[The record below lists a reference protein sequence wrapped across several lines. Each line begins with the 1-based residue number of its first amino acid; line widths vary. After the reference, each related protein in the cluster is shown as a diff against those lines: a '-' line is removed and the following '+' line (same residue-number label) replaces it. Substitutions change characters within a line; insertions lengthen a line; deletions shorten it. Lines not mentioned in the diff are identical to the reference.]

1 MNFPLFIA
9 RRIYNDTGGRQ
20 QVSRPAIRIATVGV
34 AIGLAVMILSVCVV
48 LGFKESIR
56 DKVIGF
62 GGHIQVQSLTSLQ
75 TGLPSP
81 ISANDSIMQLL
92 GSVENVRH
100 VQRLTECQGILKTDT
115 DFMGI
120 MFVGIGPEYDTTF
133 LRENLT
139 DGHIPQFSD
148 QSGKFQLLISRTTA
162 DALRLRVGSTVF
174 AYFISP
180 NDVRA
185 RKFTIAGIYQTN
197 MSAYDKNLCFTDIYT
212 THRLNGWEENQV
224 SRIEVSVDDYQR
236 IEETADLVGA
246 WMNRNIDEYNE
257 VYTTRTIFQA
267 HPSIFAWLD
276 LLDLNVWIILI
287 LMICVAGFTTVSG
300 LLIIILERTQMIG
313 TLKALGAT
321 NSSIRHT
328 FLWFAVFIIGRGML
342 IGNAIG
348 IGLAI
353 LQKYTGMIHLD
364 PATYYVE
371 TVPIELNVALLVV
384 LNIATLMLSVFV
396 LVAPSYL
403 VSHIH
408 PAKAIK
414 FD

>member
-48 LGFKESIR
+48 LGFKGSIR

-148 QSGKFQLLISRTTA
+148 QSGKYQLLISRTTA

>member
-48 LGFKESIR
+48 LGFKGSIR

-148 QSGKFQLLISRTTA
+148 QSGKYQLLISRTTA

-185 RKFTIAGIYQTN
+185 RKFTIAGIYRTN

-396 LVAPSYL
+396 LIAPSYL

>member
-9 RRIYNDTGGRQ
+9 RRIYNDMGGRQ

-48 LGFKESIR
+48 LGFKGSIR

-148 QSGKFQLLISRTTA
+148 QSGKYQLLISRTTA